1 MIQRIQ
7 SIYLLLASGAFG
19 SLFALPILTTTAN
32 DKATAVAQMADGQ
45 LNLFD
50 NTGLLGLASMGAV
63 LAFAALFLFKNRA
76 IQAKMANS
84 GILVGVLL
92 AVLAGVAVQGVRG
105 SIPAD
110 GSVQFGL
117 GLGAPVLGIVL
128 LFLANSAIQKDEKL
142 VRSMDRLR

>member
-19 SLFALPILTTTAN
+19 SLFALPLLTTPTA

-50 NTGLLGLASMGAV
+50 NTGLLGLTCMGVV
-63 LAFAALFLFKNRA
+63 LALAAIFLFKNRA
-76 IQAKMANS
+76 VQGKMASS
-84 GILVGVLL
+84 GIMVGILL
-92 AVLAGVAVQGVRG
+92 LVLAGVAVQGVRG
-105 SIPAD
+105 SIPPD
-110 GSVQFGL
+110 GTVQFGL
-117 GLGAPVLGIVL
+117 GVGAPVIGTL
-128 LFLANSAIQKDEKL
+128 LLYLASRAIQKDEKL